1 MRADVLAARQRAR
14 EAQESLYGDTCTI
27 TVFDE
32 QEDQE
37 TGMTELVEV
46 VEVEDQPCKLSFETL
61 PVAGSKDDGSVSTR
75 QVVKL
80 FISPDV
86 TVKADSKITVTRM
99 GVEYIY
105 KRSGE
110 VHIDEVHQEF
120 TLEPYEDKA

>member
-1 MRADVLAARQRAR
+1 MRADVLAARERAR
-14 EAQESLYGDTCTI
+14 AAQESLYGDVCTI
-27 TVFDE
+27 STYE
-32 QEDQE
+32 ETEDPE
-37 TGMTELVEV
+37 TGMTDLAEV

-61 PVAGSKDDGSVSTR
+61 PVAGSKDDGSVSAR

-86 TVKADSKITVTRM
+86 TVKTDSKITVTRM
-99 GVEYIY
+99 GIEYIY

-120 TLEPYEDKA
+120 TLEPFEEKA

>member
-14 EAQESLYGDTCTI
+14 EAQESLYGDVCTI
-27 TVFDE
+27 TAFE
-32 QEDQE
+32 ETEDPE
-37 TGMTELVEV
+37 TGMTDLEEV

-61 PVAGSKDDGSVSTR
+61 PVAGSKDDGSVSAR

-86 TVKADSKITVTRM
+86 SVKADSKITVTRM
-99 GVEYIY
+99 GIDYIY

-110 VHIDEVHQEF
+110 VHIDEIHQEF

>member
-1 MRADVLAARQRAR
+1 MRADVLAARERAR
-14 EAQESLYGDTCTI
+14 LAQESLYGDTCTI
-27 TVFDE
+27 TAFEEVD
-32 QEDQE
+32 DPD
-37 TGMTELVEV
+37 TGMSDLIEV
-46 VEVEDQPCKLSFETL
+46 VEVENQPCKLSFETL
-61 PVAGSKDDGSVSTR
+61 PVAGSEDDGSVSAR

-80 FISPDV
+80 FMSPDV

-99 GVEYIY
+99 GIDYIY